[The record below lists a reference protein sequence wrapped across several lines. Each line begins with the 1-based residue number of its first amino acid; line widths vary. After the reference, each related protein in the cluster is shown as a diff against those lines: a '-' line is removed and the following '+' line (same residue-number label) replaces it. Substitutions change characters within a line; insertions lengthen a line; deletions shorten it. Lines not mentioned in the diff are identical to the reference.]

1 MRRVLSVLTVC
12 ALSVSACGPESITS
26 APELRAPNAAQLAKS
41 TSLPNPKLVLDSR
54 TPTAFDN
61 GSGGFFYHFELSVR
75 NYTSYPDAMFA
86 PSPQLPACGLNTSA
100 SRTWVDVYDQNG
112 SFVNGFCSLGSAS
125 DLNEVWFAITP
136 GAGTP
141 TEVYLVLTDRLTNTT
156 YTSNRIRVP
165 AF

>member
-12 ALSVSACGPESITS
+12 ALSASACGPDSITS
-26 APELRAPNAAQLAKS
+26 APELRAPTAVQLAKS

-54 TPTAFDN
+54 TPTQFDN

-75 NYTSYPDAMFA
+75 NYTSYSDAMFA
-86 PSPQLPACGLNTSA
+86 PSPNLPACGLNTSA
-100 SRTWVDVYDQNG
+100 SRTWVDVFDQNG
-112 SFVNGFCSLGSAS
+112 GFLNGFCSLASAS
-125 DLNEVWFAITP
+125 DLNQLWFPVTQ

-141 TEVYLVLTDRLTNTT
+141 TQVVIVLTDRLTNTT
-156 YTSNRIRVP
+156 YTSNPIKVP